1 MQGPLTSGLPRIHD
15 SDDWLDH
22 RPGTHLCATG
32 RLDAAG
38 PDGILLSFPDCSQIV
53 IQPRCDIAGSD
64 LRRHLGK
71 HVAIEVE
78 RTEDGLACGHA
89 EISALYVFERP
100 ARAAQAP
107 NEGQYPMPRFVFAA
121 ARDGDML
128 LDHLDA
134 ADLDA
139 ATEVALDAAR
149 EYHSL
154 ECDNDQIECELD
166 GFAIQPLDDTTT

>member
-1 MQGPLTSGLPRIHD
+1 
-15 SDDWLDH
+15 
-22 RPGTHLCATG
+22 
-32 RLDAAG
+32 
-38 PDGILLSFPDCSQIV
+38 
-53 IQPRCDIAGSD
+53 
-64 LRRHLGK
+64 
-71 HVAIEVE
+71 
-78 RTEDGLACGHA
+78 
-89 EISALYVFERP
+89 
-100 ARAAQAP
+100 
-107 NEGQYPMPRFVFAA
+107 MPRFVFAA

-134 ADLDA
+134 ADPDA